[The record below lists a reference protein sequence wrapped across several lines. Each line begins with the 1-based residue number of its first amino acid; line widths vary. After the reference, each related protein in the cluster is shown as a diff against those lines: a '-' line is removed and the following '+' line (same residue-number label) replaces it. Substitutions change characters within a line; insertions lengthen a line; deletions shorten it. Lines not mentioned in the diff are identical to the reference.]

1 MSTLWKWAAVSSIV
15 ILILLSPVVAFLM
28 IIAAEVL
35 IDGLIEARTTAVGA
49 VAVGVLGWVP
59 FRKFWAFRDK
69 APRSEPEL
77 VSVETAIATPP
88 V

>member
-49 VAVGVLGWVP
+49 VAVGVLGWVL

-77 VSVETAIATPP
+77 ASVETAIATPP